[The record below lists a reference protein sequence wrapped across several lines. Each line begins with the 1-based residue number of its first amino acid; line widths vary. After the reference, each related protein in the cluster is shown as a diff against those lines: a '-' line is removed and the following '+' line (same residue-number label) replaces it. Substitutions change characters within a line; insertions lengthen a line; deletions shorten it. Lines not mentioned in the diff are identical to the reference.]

1 MVNCCVNPVCRAEF
15 KLLNTGDLYAYE
27 RPTADTEF
35 FWVCSACGPEVN
47 LHLDARGGVS
57 VRPRSDINRAQP
69 PHPDGHLRLVA
80 RPMKRLP
87 WYHTIPYGERAYS
100 FGFGLD

>member
-1 MVNCCVNPVCRAEF
+1 MISCCVNPACRAEL
-15 KLLNTGDLYAYE
+15 KLFNTGELYVYE

-47 LHLDARGGVS
+47 VHLDPRGCVS

-80 RPMKRLP
+80 RPMKRVP
-87 WYHTIPYGERAYS
+87 WRNMMPFGERAS
-100 FGFGLD
+100 FGFGLG